1 MIVYCLLLLP
11 VAIIAYFLG
20 SMDTIALASN
30 FVFRKNLMR
39 LGRGN
44 LWIANFRRV
53 YGLVGFIKLLLTELV
68 RDALPILLGGLVLSF
83 KGHAEVG
90 LAFAAFCLTLGRLY
104 PVLYDFKGSHAS
116 FCMAVG
122 AMFINPSAGIAVL
135 VVIAAVTLISKFI
148 TVGTVAGALVLI
160 PMAILMVDDALVRKL
175 LIFMAIPVVIKHIP
189 SLLRIAAG
197 REEKLAII
205 HDVTYKFDEKF

>member
-68 RDALPILLGGLVLSF
+68 RDVLPILFGGLVLSF

-90 LAFAAFCLTLGRLY
+90 FAFAAFCLTLGRLY

-122 AMFINPSAGIAVL
+122 AAIINTSAGIAAL
-135 VVIAAVTLISKFI
+135 VVIAAVTIVSKYI
-148 TVGTVAGALVLI
+148 TAGTVAGAIVLI
-160 PMAILMVDDALVRKL
+160 PMAILMVDDALVRRL
-175 LIFMAIPVVIKHIP
+175 MIFTAVLVIFKHIP
-189 SLLRIAAG
+189 SLLRIAG
-197 REEKLAII
+197 GKEEKLAIV